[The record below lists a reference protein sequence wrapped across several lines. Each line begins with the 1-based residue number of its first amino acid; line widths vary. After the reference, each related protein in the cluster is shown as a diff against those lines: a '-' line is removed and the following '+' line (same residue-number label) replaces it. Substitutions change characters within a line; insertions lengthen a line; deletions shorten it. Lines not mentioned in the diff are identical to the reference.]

1 MKYKRYKGGDICLSC
16 PVYNLCTK
24 AKTGRNIQRWEHEE
38 LLEKLKEDTEAN
50 NATYKKRSQIVEHP
64 FGTIKR
70 SLGYTFFLGKGLDSV
85 NAEAALIGVAY
96 NFKRLTK
103 IKKVSEI
110 VKLLVA

>member
-1 MKYKRYKGGDICLSC
+1 
-16 PVYNLCTK
+16 
-24 AKTGRNIQRWEHEE
+24 
-38 LLEKLKEDTEAN
+38 
-50 NATYKKRSQIVEHP
+50 VEHP

-70 SLGYTFFLGKGLDSV
+70 SFGYTYFLGKGLSSV

-110 VKLLVA
+110 AEQLVA